1 MNVYGGG
8 TLIGPD
14 VAPMMGPDVAPTTDG
29 NVTEPEFDNVY
40 PDILSLFVE
49 DFLRKL
55 RLVVQ
60 HIERHC

>member
-8 TLIGPD
+8 TL
-14 VAPMMGPDVAPTTDG
+14 MGPDVAPTTDG

-55 RLVVQ
+55 RLVVP